1 MLHGRT
7 LGDEHTLVSV
17 IRGRCTR
24 YAKGNRRRPAQG
36 VFDHGGEGRQRSVD
50 ERPTTSSSSA
60 WARLGPR
67 GERVRQGATSGVL
80 LALSPPAELQI
91 LGSVGDNVSRD
102 ARHATDKPGLLA
114 FQELVFVLILY
125 HRGTE
130 TWPINPFR
138 WSWINKPFP
147 RGRPQQAHTKSL
159 AKLLRRRSYRSES
172 GVSQYCLCVPFPLG
186 EPAGHD
192 EKPTISNAKRT
203 HTRNIS
209 HPWETQPYGFQ
220 AASSVTRAAHG
231 LRIQR

>member
-130 TWPINPFR
+130 TWPINP
-138 WSWINKPFP
+138 
-147 RGRPQQAHTKSL
+147 KSL

-186 EPAGHD
+186 ELGIYLIPG
-192 EKPTISNAKRT
+192 KLN
-203 HTRNIS
+203 HTVSRL
-209 HPWETQPYGFQ
+209 HL
-220 AASSVTRAAHG
+220 V
-231 LRIQR
+231 